1 MISVFGEEFVA
12 NGGSLDSSLGGGGSA
27 VGSYDAGYSEAKKTA
42 EAAAAEEMKSSLSN
56 DSIQSSNGGGDGGTN
71 TTASSSTSST
81 SNNNNTTGA
90 AGAADASQSVVG
102 SAVDEALKHLEEDRD
117 LVSLSA
123 LKSRARS

>member
-1 MISVFGEEFVA
+1 VISVFGEEFVA

-71 TTASSSTSST
+71 TTASSSTSSN
-81 SNNNNTTGA
+81 SNNTTGA

>member
-1 MISVFGEEFVA
+1 VISVFGEEFVA

-71 TTASSSTSST
+71 TTASSSTS
-81 SNNNNTTGA
+81 NNSNNTTGA

>member
-71 TTASSSTSST
+71 TTASSSTS
-81 SNNNNTTGA
+81 NNSSNTTGA

>member
-71 TTASSSTSST
+71 TTASSSNSSN
-81 SNNNNTTGA
+81 SNNTTGA

>member
-71 TTASSSTSST
+71 TTASSSTSS
-81 SNNNNTTGA
+81 SSSNTTGA

>member
-1 MISVFGEEFVA
+1 VISVFGEEFVA

-71 TTASSSTSST
+71 TTASSSTSS
-81 SNNNNTTGA
+81 NTTGA

>member
-1 MISVFGEEFVA
+1 VISVFGEEFVA

-71 TTASSSTSST
+71 TTASSSTSS
-81 SNNNNTTGA
+81 NTTGA
-90 AGAADASQSVVG
+90 AGAADASQSVDG

>member
-71 TTASSSTSST
+71 TTASSSTSSN
-81 SNNNNTTGA
+81 SNNTTGA

>member
-1 MISVFGEEFVA
+1 VISVFGEEFVA

-71 TTASSSTSST
+71 TTASSSTSNS
-81 SNNNNTTGA
+81 NTTGA

>member
-71 TTASSSTSST
+71 TTASSSTSNS
-81 SNNNNTTGA
+81 NTTGA

>member
-71 TTASSSTSST
+71 TTASSSTS
-81 SNNNNTTGA
+81 NNSNNTTGA